1 MSEVDLETRAA
12 RIRALAG
19 MGKRALPVAAAAVA
33 DVIAGH
39 VARGEGPDGK
49 PWRRTAAGDVPLRNA
64 AAAVTVRTV
73 GSTIVQRV
81 TGPEARH
88 DTGTARGGIR
98 RPILPVGALPVDQG
112 AAIGR
117 AVDDVFRRTVTGGRP

>member
-19 MGKRALPVAAAAVA
+19 MGVRAAPAAAVA
-33 DVIAGH
+33 IQAVVAGH
-39 VARGEGPDGK
+39 VARGEGSDGK
-49 PWRRTAAGDVPLRNA
+49 PWPRTAAGDVPLRNA
-64 AAAVTVRTV
+64 AAAVTVRAV
-73 GSTIVQRV
+73 GSTIVLRV

-88 DTGTARGGIR
+88 DTGRVRGGIR
-98 RPILPVGALPVDQG
+98 RAILPVAALPADQG

-117 AVDDVFRRTVTGGRP
+117 AVDDVFRRTLAGGRP